1 MSLAAK
7 TPRAAAK
14 LACVACAGEDFRF
27 LLERHE
33 LGFAGESAVVARRYE
48 LCASCG
54 LVRKSPQ
61 PSATS
66 LHDYYAKCWQ
76 FAEPRPTPCFE
87 SAARWIAEALRHHGV
102 RALARGLDVGAK
114 DSALLRALGAV
125 GLPVAAQDAIDPQP
139 QSAGVEPAWLG
150 EGNYEHPTRC
160 DLVAATH
167 VLEHVH
173 DPRLFLRDLG
183 GIVAEGGFLY
193 LEVPALEIADYGHAD
208 NINRA
213 HLWHFAVPALA
224 RLLQEHPRGFQLV
237 RLDFDGS
244 VPDWPVTRA
253 LLRRGTSDESS
264 SFAAAFHAQAAAQT
278 AAVDRAL
285 ARLERYDAADSVLY
299 AACENLL
306 QLWARAG
313 REYWDERFGAFR
325 IVDAYRREFLG
336 REVWTP
342 ERGLAERR
350 FALIATRHWS
360 SIRDIERW
368 LEERFPHVTPVRL
381 FE

>member
-1 MSLAAK
+1 MASLSAPARPS
-7 TPRAAAK
+7 TK
-14 LACVACAGEDFRF
+14 LACVVCAGEDFRF
-27 LLERHE
+27 LHERHE
-33 LGFAGESAVVARRYE
+33 LGFSGEPSVVARRYE
-48 LCASCG
+48 LCARCA
-54 LVRKSPQ
+54 LVRKTPQ
-61 PSATS
+61 PSATA
-66 LHDYYAKCWQ
+66 LRDYYARAWQ
-76 FAEPRPTPCFE
+76 FAEPRPLPCFE
-87 SAARWIAEALRHHGV
+87 SAARWIAAALHLHGV

-114 DSALLRALGAV
+114 DSALLRALSAFGV
-125 GLPVAAQDAIDPQP
+125 PVAAQDAIDPQP
-139 QSAGVEPAWLG
+139 QSPGVEPAWLG
-150 EGNYEHPTRC
+150 EGHYVHPTRC
-160 DLVAATH
+160 DFVAATH

-173 DPRLFLRDLG
+173 DPRLFLADLG

-193 LEVPALEIADYGHAD
+193 LEVPALEIDGYGHAD

-213 HLWHFAVPALA
+213 HLWHFAVPTLA
-224 RLLQEHPRGFQLV
+224 RLFGEHPRGFQLV
-237 RLDFDGS
+237 RLDFDDS

-253 LLRRGTSDESS
+253 LLRRGTSDEHS
-264 SFAAAFHAQAAAQT
+264 SFAAAFQAQAAAQT

-285 ARLERYDAADSVLY
+285 ARLERYDASDSVLY

-342 ERGLAERR
+342 EAGLAERR

-368 LEERFPHVTPVRL
+368 LAERFPQVTPVRL
-381 FE
+381 YE

>member
-1 MSLAAK
+1 MGPHLATAPPA
-7 TPRAAAK
+7 TG
-14 LACVACAGEDFRF
+14 LACVACAGADFRF

-33 LGFAGESAVVARRYE
+33 LGFTGEPSVVARRYE
-48 LCASCG
+48 LCTGCG

-61 PSATS
+61 PSAAA
-66 LHDYYAKCWQ
+66 LHDYYARAWQ
-76 FAEPRPTPCFE
+76 FAEPRPLPCFE

-102 RALARGLDVGAK
+102 RSIARGLDVGAK

-125 GLPVAAQDAIDPQP
+125 GVPVAAQDAIDPQP

-150 EGNYEHPTRC
+150 EGHYEHPTRC

-173 DPRLFLRDLG
+173 DPRLFLQDLG

-213 HLWHFAVPALA
+213 HLWHFSVPALA
-224 RLLQEHPRGFQLV
+224 RLFQEHPAGFQLV
-237 RLDFDGS
+237 RLDLDGS

-253 LLRRGTSDESS
+253 LLRRGASDETSS
-264 SFAAAFHAQAAAQT
+264 LAAAFRAQAAAQT
-278 AAVDRAL
+278 VAVDRAL
-285 ARLERYDAADSVLY
+285 TRLARYDPADSVLY

-306 QLWARAG
+306 QLWARLG
-313 REYWDERFGAFR
+313 EREWQARFGAFR

-342 ERGLAERR
+342 ERAFADRR

-368 LEERFPHVTPVRL
+368 LGEHFPHVTPVRL
-381 FE
+381 YE

>member
-1 MSLAAK
+1 MSTALARPQPA
-7 TPRAAAK
+7 TR
-14 LACVACAGEDFRF
+14 LACVACAGTDFRT
-27 LLERHE
+27 LLARHE
-33 LGFAGESAVVARRYE
+33 LGFHGEPSVVARDYE
-48 LCASCG
+48 LCTACG
-54 LVRKSPQ
+54 LVRKTPQ
-61 PSATS
+61 PTAEA
-66 LHDYYAKCWQ
+66 LRDYYAKCWQ
-76 FAEPRPTPCFE
+76 FAEPRPAPCFD
-87 SAARWIAEALRHHGV
+87 SAAQWIAVTLRLHGV
-102 RALARGLDVGAK
+102 RALDRGLDVGAK
-114 DSALLRALGAV
+114 DSALLHALGAT
-125 GLPVAAQDAIDPQP
+125 GIPVATQDAIDPQP

-150 EGNYEHPTRC
+150 EGHYEHPTRC
-160 DLVAATH
+160 DFVAATH

-173 DPRLFLRDLG
+173 DPRLFLQDLG

-213 HLWHFAVPALA
+213 HLWHFSVPALT
-224 RLLQEHPRGFQLV
+224 RLLTQHPRGFQLV
-237 RLDFDGS
+237 RVDLDGS

-253 LLRRGTSDESS
+253 LLRRGASDEQSS
-264 SFAAAFHAQAAAQT
+264 LAAAFRAQAEAQT
-278 AAVDRAL
+278 VAVDRAL
-285 ARLERYDAADSVLY
+285 ARLERYDPADAVLY

-306 QLWARAG
+306 QLWARLG
-313 REYWDERFGAFR
+313 EREWQARFGAFR

-368 LEERFPHVTPVRL
+368 LAEHFPRVTPVRL
-381 FE
+381 YE